1 MAAGFSLS
9 APVSTLRTGR
19 AEIGDHMMRSWD
31 QWPQSPEAPAE
42 EHHTMASWERPCLTA
57 GNLATIL
64 HRNNNIANAAKCW
77 SWPNVH
83 WNSISLKSAI
93 LPILPINSWSSWWFE
108 CFRFWLLIVLRY
120 SNGPQPLIHCLRE
133 NKCPVDSYHVS
144 DMWWHLT
151 QQTEKNFL
159 SKSLSVAHAVGLQYF
174 S

>member
-120 SNGPQPLIHCLRE
+120 SNGPQTINPLSQRE
-133 NKCPVDSYHVS
+133 QMSCRLVSCIRHVVTS
-144 DMWWHLT
+144 HT
-151 QQTEKNFL
+151 TNRKEF
-159 SKSLSVAHAVGLQYF
+159 SVKILG